1 MSLAEDIQAEQL
13 LYVPSPS
20 RDRRRGLVLPVARV
34 TTLAPN
40 GAVCRVEST
49 DATQCGWVE
58 PDSPNG
64 LPPDVVAW
72 LETAQVSASGSPR
85 HSSPGRCSSSP
96 QASPAR
102 ARSSSGAYRTDACPP
117 NSATEIASNVPGRTG
132 PTGA

>member
-1 MSLAEDIQAEQL
+1 MSLAEDIRAEQL
-13 LYVPSPS
+13 LTVPSPG

-34 TTLAPN
+34 TTLAPT

-72 LETAQVSASGSPR
+72 LETAPGQRFRIPDELVPWAVLVISSGIT
-85 HSSPGRCSSSP
+85 SPGKIEFCRL
-96 QASPAR
+96 
-102 ARSSSGAYRTDACPP
+102 P
-117 NSATEIASNVPGRTG
+117 NGRLSAEFRP
-132 PTGA
+132 